1 MKFKVGI
8 YQHKVKEESVLKKID
23 KLENVLKKNSTC
35 DLIIV
40 PELYL
45 SGYGNEK
52 VINKLKEKRVG
63 ESSKLIANLCKKY
76 STAILYGYPEKYQN
90 KLFNAAQFINHK
102 GEVLANHRKSML
114 PLSSKENLVF
124 DRGSKQTMIT
134 YKGLKI
140 GIVIC
145 YELEFPELVRK
156 LATKGTQL
164 ILAPT
169 AQSIHWPAASR
180 YIARSRAF
188 ENGVYVAYANFIGKL
203 YGIDFLGESK
213 IIGPDGLD
221 LTNAKKK
228 ETVITSIIDTVAI
241 TQVRKKMPYLKDIQN
256 R

>member
-1 MKFKVGI
+1 MKFKIGI
-8 YQHKVKEESVLKKID
+8 YQHKVKDEPVLKKID
-23 KLENVLKKNSTC
+23 KLENVLKKNPSC

-52 VINKLKEKRVG
+52 VIKKLQEKRG
-63 ESSKLIANLCKKY
+63 GQSSKLIANLCKKY
-76 STAILYGYPEKYQN
+76 ATAILYGYPEQYQN
-90 KLFNAAQFINHK
+90 KLFNAVQFINHQ
-102 GEVLANHRKSML
+102 GEVLVNHRKSML
-114 PLSSKENLVF
+114 PLSSKENLIF
-124 DRGSKQTMIT
+124 DKGSKQTLIT

-156 LATKGTQL
+156 LALKGAQL

-203 YGIDFLGESK
+203 NDIDFLGESK

-228 ETVITSIIDTVAI
+228 ETVITAFINTTAI
-241 TQVRKKMPYLKDIQN
+241 AKVRKKMPYLKDIQF
-256 R
+256 

>member
-1 MKFKVGI
+1 MKFKIGI
-8 YQHKVKEESVLKKID
+8 YQHKVKDEPVLKKID
-23 KLENVLKKNSTC
+23 KLENVLKKNPSC

-52 VINKLKEKRVG
+52 VIKKLQEKRG
-63 ESSKLIANLCKKY
+63 GQSSKLIANLCKKY
-76 STAILYGYPEKYQN
+76 ATAILYGYPEHYQN
-90 KLFNAAQFINHK
+90 KLFNAAQFINNQ
-102 GEVLANHRKSML
+102 GEVLVNHRKSML
-114 PLSSKENLVF
+114 PLSSKENLIF
-124 DRGSKQTMIT
+124 DKGSKQTLIT

-156 LATKGTQL
+156 LALKGAQL

-188 ENGVYVAYANFIGKL
+188 ENGVYVAYANFTGKL
-203 YGIDFLGESK
+203 NSIEFLGESK
-213 IIGPDGLD
+213 VIGPDGLD

-228 ETVITSIIDTVAI
+228 ETVITSIIDTAAI

>member
-1 MKFKVGI
+1 MKLKIGI
-8 YQHKVKEESVLKKID
+8 YQYKIKNESLSSKIN
-23 KLENVLKKNSTC
+23 KLEKVLKKNSTC

-52 VINKLKEKRVG
+52 AINKLKETRVG

-76 STAILYGYPEKYQN
+76 STAILFGYPEQYQN

-102 GEVLANHRKSML
+102 GEVLANHSKSML

-124 DRGSKQTMIT
+124 DRGSKQTLIT

-156 LATKGTQL
+156 LALKGAQL

-188 ENGVYVAYANFIGKL
+188 ENGVYVVYANFIGKL
-203 YGIDFLGESK
+203 NGIDFLGESK

-228 ETVITSIIDTVAI
+228 ETVITSIIDTSAI

>member
-8 YQHKVKEESVLKKID
+8 YQHKVKEEPVLKKIN

-35 DLIIV
+35 DLMIV

-52 VINKLKEKRVG
+52 IINKLKEKRVG
-63 ESSKLIANLCKKY
+63 HSSKLIANLCQKY
-76 STAILYGYPEKYQN
+76 STAILYGYPEQYQN
-90 KLFNAAQFINHK
+90 KLFNAAQLINHK

-114 PLSSKENLVF
+114 PLSSNENLVF
-124 DRGSKQTMIT
+124 DRGSKQTLIT

-156 LATKGTQL
+156 LALKGAQL

-188 ENGVYVAYANFIGKL
+188 ENGVYVAYANFTGKL
-203 YGIDFLGESK
+203 NGIKFLGESK

-221 LTNAKKK
+221 LKNAKKK
-228 ETVITSIIDTVAI
+228 EKVITSIIDTKAI
-241 TQVRKKMPYLKDIQN
+241 TKVRKKMPYLKDIK
-256 R
+256 

>member
-1 MKFKVGI
+1 MKLKIGI
-8 YQHKVKEESVLKKID
+8 YQYKIKHESLSSKIN
-23 KLENVLKKNSTC
+23 KLEKVLKKNSTC

-52 VINKLKEKRVG
+52 AINKLKETRVG

-76 STAILYGYPEKYQN
+76 STAILFGYPEQYQN

-124 DRGSKQTMIT
+124 DRGSKQTLIT

-156 LATKGTQL
+156 LALKGAQL

-203 YGIDFLGESK
+203 HEIDFLGESK

-221 LTNAKKK
+221 LSNAKKK
-228 ETVITSIIDTVAI
+228 ETVITSIIDTSAI

>member
-23 KLENVLKKNSTC
+23 KLEHVLKKNSRC

-63 ESSKLIANLCKKY
+63 HSSKLIANLCKKY

-102 GEVLANHRKSML
+102 GEVLANHRKSIL
-114 PLSSKENLVF
+114 PLSSKENLLF

-145 YELEFPELVRK
+145 YELEFAELVRK
-156 LATKGTQL
+156 LATKGAQL

-228 ETVITSIIDTVAI
+228 ETVITSIIDTAAI

>member
-1 MKFKVGI
+1 MKIRIGI
-8 YQHKVKEESVLKKID
+8 YQHKVKDEPVLKKFD
-23 KLENVLKKNSTC
+23 KLENVLKRNSSC
-35 DLIIV
+35 DLMIV

-52 VINKLKEKRVG
+52 VIKELQEKRRG
-63 ESSKLIANLCKKY
+63 QSSKLIANLCKKY
-76 STAILYGYPEKYQN
+76 ATAILYGYPEHYQN
-90 KLFNAAQFINHK
+90 KLFNAAQFINNQ
-102 GEVLANHRKSML
+102 GEVLVNHRKSML
-114 PLSSKENLVF
+114 PLSSKENLIF
-124 DRGSKQTMIT
+124 DKGSKQTLIT

-156 LATKGTQL
+156 LALKGAQL

-188 ENGVYVAYANFIGKL
+188 ENGVYIAYANFTGKL
-203 YGIDFLGESK
+203 NDIEFLGESK
-213 IIGPDGLD
+213 LIGPDGLD

-228 ETVITSIIDTVAI
+228 ETVITGIIDTLAI
-241 TQVRKKMPYLKDIQN
+241 TQVRKKMPYLKDIKL
-256 R
+256 

>member
-1 MKFKVGI
+1 MKLKVGI
-8 YQHKVKEESVLKKID
+8 YQYKIKND
-23 KLENVLKKNSTC
+23 SLSTKINKLEKVLKKNSTC

-52 VINKLKEKRVG
+52 VIKTLKETKSG
-63 ESSKLIANLCKKY
+63 QYSKLIASLCHKY
-76 STAILYGYPEKYQN
+76 STAILYGYPEQYQN

-124 DRGSKQTMIT
+124 DRGSKQTLIT

-156 LATKGTQL
+156 LALKGAQL

-188 ENGVYVAYANFIGKL
+188 ENGVYVAYANFMGKL
-203 YGIDFLGESK
+203 HGIDFLGESK

-228 ETVITSIIDTVAI
+228 ETVITSIIDTSAI

>member
-1 MKFKVGI
+1 MKLKIGI
-8 YQHKVKEESVLKKID
+8 YQYKIKNESLSSKIN
-23 KLENVLKKNSTC
+23 KLEKVLKKNSTC

-45 SGYGNEK
+45 SGYGNERA
-52 VINKLKEKRVG
+52 INKLKEKRVG
-63 ESSKLIANLCKKY
+63 HSSKLIANLCQKY
-76 STAILYGYPEKYQN
+76 STAILYGYPEQYQK

-124 DRGSKQTMIT
+124 DRGSKQTLIT

-156 LATKGTQL
+156 LALKGAQL

-188 ENGVYVAYANFIGKL
+188 ENGVYVAYANFMGKL
-203 YGIDFLGESK
+203 HGIDFLGESK

-221 LTNAKKK
+221 LSNAKKK
-228 ETVITSIIDTVAI
+228 ETVITSIIDTSAI

-256 R
+256 L

>member
-1 MKFKVGI
+1 MKLKIGI
-8 YQHKVKEESVLKKID
+8 YQYKIKNESLSSKIN
-23 KLENVLKKNSTC
+23 KLEKVLKKNSTC

-45 SGYGNEK
+45 SGYGNERA
-52 VINKLKEKRVG
+52 INKLKEKRVG
-63 ESSKLIANLCKKY
+63 HSSKLIANLCQKY
-76 STAILYGYPEKYQN
+76 STAILFGYPEQYQN
-90 KLFNAAQFINHK
+90 KLFNSAQFINHK

-124 DRGSKQTMIT
+124 DRGSKQTLIT

-156 LATKGTQL
+156 LALKGAQL

-188 ENGVYVAYANFIGKL
+188 ENGVYVAYANFMGKL
-203 YGIDFLGESK
+203 HGIDFLGESK

-221 LTNAKKK
+221 LSNAKKK
-228 ETVITSIIDTVAI
+228 ETVITSIIDTSAI

-256 R
+256 L

>member
-1 MKFKVGI
+1 MKLKIGI
-8 YQHKVKEESVLKKID
+8 YQYKIKND
-23 KLENVLKKNSTC
+23 SLSAKIYKLEKVLKKNSTC
-35 DLIIV
+35 DLMIV

-52 VINKLKEKRVG
+52 VIQNLKETKSG
-63 ESSKLIANLCKKY
+63 QSSKLIAHLCQKY
-76 STAILYGYPEKYQN
+76 STAILYGYPEQYQN

-102 GEVLANHRKSML
+102 GEVLANHHKSML

-124 DRGSKQTMIT
+124 DKGSKQTLIT

-145 YELEFPELVRK
+145 YELEFPEIVRK
-156 LATKGTQL
+156 LAMKGAQL

-203 YGIDFLGESK
+203 HGIDFLGESK

-221 LTNAKKK
+221 LTNANKK
-228 ETVITSIIDTVAI
+228 ETVITSIIDTSAI

>member
-1 MKFKVGI
+1 MKLKIGI
-8 YQHKVKEESVLKKID
+8 YQYKIKNESLSSKIN
-23 KLENVLKKNSTC
+23 KLEKVLKKNSNC

-52 VINKLKEKRVG
+52 AINKLKEKRVG
-63 ESSKLIANLCKKY
+63 ESSKLIANLCHKY
-76 STAILYGYPEKYQN
+76 STAILYGYPEQYQN
-90 KLFNAAQFINHK
+90 KLFNAAQFITHK

-124 DRGSKQTMIT
+124 DRGSKQTLIT
-134 YKGLKI
+134 YKGIKI

-156 LATKGTQL
+156 LALKGAQL

-188 ENGVYVAYANFIGKL
+188 ENGVYVAYANFMGKL
-203 YGIDFLGESK
+203 HGIDFLGESK

-228 ETVITSIIDTVAI
+228 ETVITSIIDTSAI

>member
-8 YQHKVKEESVLKKID
+8 YQHKVKEESVLKKIN

-76 STAILYGYPEKYQN
+76 ATSILYGYPEQYQN
-90 KLFNAAQFINHK
+90 KLFNSAQFINNQ
-102 GEVLANHRKSML
+102 GEVLVNHRKSML
-114 PLSSKENLVF
+114 PLSSKENLIF
-124 DRGSKQTMIT
+124 DRGSKQTLIT

-156 LATKGTQL
+156 LALKGAQL

-188 ENGVYVAYANFIGKL
+188 ENGVYVAYANFMGKL
-203 YGIDFLGESK
+203 HGIDFLGESK

-228 ETVITSIIDTVAI
+228 ETVITSIIDTSAI

>member
-1 MKFKVGI
+1 MKIGI
-8 YQHKVKEESVLKKID
+8 YQYKIKND
-23 KLENVLKKNSTC
+23 SISTKINKLEKVLKKNSTC

-45 SGYGNEK
+45 SGYGNVE
-52 VINKLKEKRVG
+52 VIKKLKETKSG
-63 ESSKLIANLCKKY
+63 QSSKLIANLCKKY
-76 STAILYGYPEKYQN
+76 SIAILYGYPEQYQN

-124 DRGSKQTMIT
+124 DRGSKQSLIT
-134 YKGLKI
+134 YKGIKI

-156 LATKGTQL
+156 LSLKGAQL

-203 YGIDFLGESK
+203 HGIDFLGESK

-221 LTNAKKK
+221 LKNAKKK
-228 ETVITSIIDTVAI
+228 ERVITGLIDTKAI
-241 TQVRKKMPYLKDIQN
+241 TKVRKKMPYLKDIK
-256 R
+256 

>member
-76 STAILYGYPEKYQN
+76 SKAILYGYPEKYQN

-114 PLSSKENLVF
+114 PLSSKENRLF

-156 LATKGTQL
+156 LATKGAQL

-228 ETVITSIIDTVAI
+228 ETVITSIIDTAAI

>member
-1 MKFKVGI
+1 MRIKVGI
-8 YQHKVKEESVLKKID
+8 YQYKIKND
-23 KLENVLKKNSTC
+23 SLSTKINKLEKVIKKNSSC
-35 DLIIV
+35 DVLIV

-52 VINKLKEKRVG
+52 AINKLKEKRG
-63 ESSKLIANLCKKY
+63 GQSSKLIANLCKKY
-76 STAILYGYPEKYQN
+76 STAILYGYPEQYQN
-90 KLFNAAQFINHK
+90 KLFNAAQFITHE

-124 DRGSKQTMIT
+124 NKGSKQTFIE
-134 YKGLKI
+134 YKGIKI

-156 LATKGTQL
+156 LALKGAQL

-188 ENGVYVAYANFIGKL
+188 ENGVYVAYANFTGKL
-203 YGIDFLGESK
+203 NGIKFLGESK

-221 LTNAKKK
+221 LKNAKKK
-228 ETVITSIIDTVAI
+228 EKVITSIIDTKAI
-241 TQVRKKMPYLKDIQN
+241 TKVRKKMPYLKDIK
-256 R
+256 

>member
-1 MKFKVGI
+1 MKFKIGI
-8 YQHKVKEESVLKKID
+8 YQHKVKDEPVLKKID
-23 KLENVLKKNSTC
+23 KLENVLKKNPSC

-52 VINKLKEKRVG
+52 VIKKLQEKRG
-63 ESSKLIANLCKKY
+63 GQSSKLIANLCKKY
-76 STAILYGYPEKYQN
+76 ATAILYGYPEHYQN
-90 KLFNAAQFINHK
+90 KLFNAAQFINNQ
-102 GEVLANHRKSML
+102 GEVLVNHRKSML
-114 PLSSKENLVF
+114 PLSSKENLIF
-124 DRGSKQTMIT
+124 DKGSKQTLIT

-156 LATKGTQL
+156 LALKGAQL

-203 YGIDFLGESK
+203 NDIDFLGESK

-228 ETVITSIIDTVAI
+228 ETVITAIINTTAI
-241 TQVRKKMPYLKDIQN
+241 AKVRKKMPYLKDIQF
-256 R
+256 

>member
-8 YQHKVKEESVLKKID
+8 YQHKVKEEPVLKKID
-23 KLENVLKKNSTC
+23 KLENVLKKNSSC
-35 DLIIV
+35 DLIVV

-52 VINKLKEKRVG
+52 VIKNLKETKSG
-63 ESSKLIANLCKKY
+63 QSSKLIANLCQKY
-76 STAILYGYPEKYQN
+76 STAILYGYPEQYQN

-124 DRGSKQTMIT
+124 DRGSKQTLIT

-156 LATKGTQL
+156 LSLKGAQL

-188 ENGVYVAYANFIGKL
+188 ENGVYVAYANFTGKL
-203 YGIDFLGESK
+203 NGIKFLGESK

-221 LTNAKKK
+221 LKNAKKK
-228 ETVITSIIDTVAI
+228 ERVITGLIDTKAI
-241 TQVRKKMPYLKDIQN
+241 TKVRKKMPYLKDIQN
-256 R
+256 

>member
-1 MKFKVGI
+1 MKIKIGI
-8 YQHKVKEESVLKKID
+8 YQHKVKDEPVQKKID
-23 KLENVLKKNSTC
+23 KLENVLKKNSSC

-52 VINKLKEKRVG
+52 VIKKLQEKRG
-63 ESSKLIANLCKKY
+63 GQSSKLIANLCKKY
-76 STAILYGYPEKYQN
+76 ATAILYGYPEQYQN
-90 KLFNAAQFINHK
+90 KLFNAVQFINHQ

-114 PLSSKENLVF
+114 PLSSKENLIF
-124 DRGSKQTMIT
+124 DKGSKQTLIT

-156 LATKGTQL
+156 LALKGAQL

-188 ENGVYVAYANFIGKL
+188 ENGVYVSYANFIGKQH
-203 YGIDFLGESK
+203 GVEFLGESK

-228 ETVITSIIDTVAI
+228 ETVITSIIDTTAI
-241 TQVRKKMPYLKDIQN
+241 TQVRKKMPYLKDIQKF
-256 R
+256 